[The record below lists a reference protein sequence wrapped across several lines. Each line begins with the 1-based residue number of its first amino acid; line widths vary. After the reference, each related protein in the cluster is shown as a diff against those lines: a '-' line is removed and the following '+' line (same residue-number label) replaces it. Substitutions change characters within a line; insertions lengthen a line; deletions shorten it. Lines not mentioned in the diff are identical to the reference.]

1 MGHSGTGPRVRRLAA
16 CYILF
21 SRPVQEK
28 AGHST
33 SNGPSLIPSSARPGS
48 TPGKAPHA
56 DFLNCPTGFVEYY
69 FADGIF
75 RWSDGLYRMYGYE
88 RGEVV
93 PSVEMVLPH
102 VEPED
107 RPRVQAYWDH
117 VASHGGP
124 SSIYVSIRDR
134 KDRQHKLLYSADY
147 ILDGTTPIG
156 VWGVV
161 VDLTTSIHTDRH
173 QLATEAVA
181 ASALNRAVI
190 EQAKGILMGRTGV
203 TADRAYELIS
213 QLSQDTN
220 RKVYAV
226 AQDIVDRATS
236 RAGGPEN
243 KGHPLL

>member
-1 MGHSGTGPRVRRLAA
+1 MALYLTASSRHPGTAQGRLPE
-16 CYILF
+16 
-21 SRPVQEK
+21 S
-28 AGHST
+28 
-33 SNGPSLIPSSARPGS
+33 
-48 TPGKAPHA
+48 
-56 DFLNCPTGFVEYY
+56 DFLDCPTGLVEYY

-93 PSVEMVLPH
+93 PSMAMVMPH
-102 VEPED
+102 LEPED
-107 RPRVQAYWDH
+107 RPRVQAYWEH
-117 VASHGGP
+117 VSKHGGP

-147 ILDGTTPIG
+147 ILEGTTPIG

-181 ASALNRAVI
+181 ASAVNRAVI
-190 EQAKGILMGRTGV
+190 EQAKGILMGRTGI
-203 TADRAYELIS
+203 TADEAYGLMS

-220 RKVYAV
+220 RKVYAI
-226 AQDIVDRATS
+226 AQEIIERTTVRVGDR
-236 RAGGPEN
+236 EN
-243 KGHPLL
+243 QDHPLL

>member
-1 MGHSGTGPRVRRLAA
+1 M
-16 CYILF
+16 
-21 SRPVQEK
+21 
-28 AGHST
+28 
-33 SNGPSLIPSSARPGS
+33 
-48 TPGKAPHA
+48 PGKVPHG
-56 DFLNCPTGFVEYY
+56 DFFDCPTGLVEYY
-69 FADGIF
+69 FEDGIF

-93 PSVEMVLPH
+93 PSMEMVLPH

-107 RPRVQAYWDH
+107 RAKVQAYWEH
-117 VASHGGP
+117 VSAHGGP

-147 ILDGTTPIG
+147 ILDGTTPVG

-181 ASALNRAVI
+181 ASAVNRAVI

-203 TADRAYELIS
+203 TAEQAYELMS
-213 QLSQDTN
+213 QQSQDTN
-220 RKVYAV
+220 RKVYAI
-226 AQDIVDRATS
+226 AHEIIERATV
-236 RAGGPEN
+236 RGKDQN
-243 KGHPLL
+243 RDHPLL

>member
-1 MGHSGTGPRVRRLAA
+1 MISSSKHPGPAQGRAHQ
-16 CYILF
+16 
-21 SRPVQEK
+21 S
-28 AGHST
+28 
-33 SNGPSLIPSSARPGS
+33 
-48 TPGKAPHA
+48 
-56 DFLNCPTGFVEYY
+56 DFLDCPTGLVEYY
-69 FADGIF
+69 FEDGVF

-93 PSVEMVLPH
+93 PSMAMVMPH

-107 RPRVQAYWDH
+107 RPRVQAYWEH
-117 VASHGGP
+117 VSKHGGP

-156 VWGVV
+156 VWGVI

-181 ASALNRAVI
+181 ASAVNRATI

-203 TADRAYELIS
+203 TADEAYGLIS

-220 RKVYAV
+220 RKVTAI
-226 AQDIVDRATS
+226 AQEIIKRATVG
-236 RAGGPEN
+236 AGDQEN
-243 KGHPLL
+243 QDHPLL